1 MRRLFGGLVLT
12 LTAVIALAGC
22 GGGGDPLDEPT
33 GGPSGARGT
42 TVVVGSANFPENVLL
57 GSIYSQALRAKGVN
71 VEEKFNIGS
80 REIIFGQ
87 VQSGAITVLPEYLGS
102 LLAYVDPKSTAR
114 TREQIVAELRGKLP
128 DTLEILEPAA
138 AEDNN
143 SLTVTRQTAERYGLA
158 TIEDLAKVSKD
169 MVVGGPPEFRQRQEE
184 NLRRTYGLEFKEWR
198 PTGDATADAIL
209 DGTVD
214 VGNVFT
220 TDPVITLEGLV
231 PLEDN
236 KNAFGAENV
245 VPLVHRA
252 GVDDTVRATLNTV
265 SVKLDT
271 PALLEMMKRVAVDKE
286 APEAVAKDWLTRNGL
301 L

>member
-1 MRRLFGGLVLT
+1 MRRLFGGL
-12 LTAVIALAGC
+12 AVALAAAIALAGC
-22 GGGGDPLDEPT
+22 GGGGAPLAEPT
-33 GGPSGARGT
+33 GGPSGSGA

-57 GSIYSQALRAKGVN
+57 GSIYSQALQAKGVA
-71 VEEKFNIGS
+71 VTEKFNIGS

-102 LLAYVDPKSTAR
+102 LLAYVDPRSTAR
-114 TREQIVAELRGKLP
+114 TKEQIVAELRGKLP

-143 SLTVTRQTAERYGLA
+143 SLTVTRQTAERYGLT

-184 NLRRTYGLEFKEWR
+184 NFRRTYGLEFKEWR

-231 PLEDN
+231 PLADN

-252 GVDDTVRATLNTV
+252 GVDDTVRATLNLV
-265 SVKLDT
+265 SARLDT